1 MDGVKIFKGQVLIC
15 VLVIIGVQILSLRS
29 KTHKDLFPK
38 IEMLYCK
45 SVLALAWKMPIL
57 GLITAGS
64 RWSMDVHFHAIS
76 LIG

>member
-45 SVLALAWKMPIL
+45 SVLALA
-57 GLITAGS
+57 
-64 RWSMDVHFHAIS
+64 
-76 LIG
+76 